1 MHRRV
6 FEGFW
11 KASVAIRHDSPYLQ
25 IAIGTYTDILQDA
38 GFNPAEI
45 LVRLNS
51 AGSPKGFHFSK

>member
-25 IAIGTYTDILQDA
+25 IAIGTYTDVLQDA
-38 GFNPAEI
+38 GFNRTEI
-45 LVRLNS
+45 
-51 AGSPKGFHFSK
+51 